1 MANQINTPLD
11 WRLLAEDDLS
21 VAEYLAANMRP
32 TPSQHITF
40 HCQQAAE
47 KYLKGAVAYLGEE
60 PPYTHDLEKL
70 CSIIEKHRPS
80 FVNIFTS
87 CTIVT
92 QFSIQPRYDR
102 GLSISDDD
110 MNLVLAHTKIIRDFL
125 LKEIPDLFVNKD
137 IESKSTGEQ
146 K

>member
-1 MANQINTPLD
+1 MDEKTNTPRG

-32 TPSQHITF
+32 IPTHHITF
-40 HCQQAAE
+40 NCQQAAE
-47 KYLKGAVAYLGEE
+47 KYLKGTVAILGEE

-70 CSIIEKHRPS
+70 CSIIEKCRPS
-80 FVNIFTS
+80 FVAIFTS

-110 MNLVLAHTKIIRDFL
+110 MSLVLAHTKIIRDFIQ
-125 LKEIPDLFVNKD
+125 KEVPELFKD
-137 IESKSTGEQ
+137 EET
-146 K
+146 